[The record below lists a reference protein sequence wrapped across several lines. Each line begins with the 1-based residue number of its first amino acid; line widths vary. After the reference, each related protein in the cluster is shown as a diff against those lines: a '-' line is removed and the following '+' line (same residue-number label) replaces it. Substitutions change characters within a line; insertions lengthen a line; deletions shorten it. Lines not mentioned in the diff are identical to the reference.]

1 MNSKKDKKIFDI
13 AIIGAGPV
21 GIAFACSFAKTNVKI
36 AIIEKQPKKILANP
50 KIDGREIALTHR
62 SADVL
67 KELNV
72 WQSIPAKLITTIKE
86 ARVLNGNSKYFLDF
100 THQQLQKECLG
111 YLIPNNLIRKYLYK
125 RLTNLSNVTL
135 MDEVSCISIDTSN
148 NEYSSIQL
156 SNGEKIK
163 ASLVVASDSRFS
175 ESRTLM
181 GISAFIHNFNKNM
194 IVCRMEHEK
203 PHNNIAYEF
212 FRYTQ
217 TQASLPYVNK
227 QSSIVTTV
235 SKEMSKSL
243 MKMNNKKF
251 NKEMQS
257 NFNNFFGKMKLIGK
271 RYSYPMIT
279 VYSKKF
285 VAQRFALIGDAA
297 VGMHPV
303 GMHPVT
309 AHGFNLGLKGLEII
323 TKEIKSAI
331 ERKIDFGLPLVLR
344 RYQSKLHRVAIPI
357 YLSTNGIVSLY
368 TNTTAPAM
376 LARQFVLRAVNIIKP
391 IKQTFLQV
399 LR

>member
-1 MNSKKDKKIFDI
+1 MNSKKNKMIFDI

-21 GIAFACSFAKTNVKI
+21 GIAFACSFAKTNMKI
-36 AIIEKQPKKILANP
+36 VIIEKLPKKILAKP
-50 KIDGREIALTHR
+50 RIDGREIALTHR
-62 SADVL
+62 SADIL

-72 WQSIPAKLITTIKE
+72 WQNIPAKLITTIKE

-125 RLTNLSNVTL
+125 RLTNIPNVTL
-135 MDEVSCISIDTSN
+135 IDKVNCISIDTGN

-163 ASLVVASDSRFS
+163 ASLIVASDSRFS
-175 ESRTLM
+175 KARSM
-181 GISAFIHNFNKNM
+181 MNISAFIHDFNKNM

-217 TQASLPYVNK
+217 TQASLPYIKK

-235 SKEMSKSL
+235 SRKTSKFL
-243 MKMNNKKF
+243 MKIDNKKF
-251 NKEMQS
+251 NKEIRS
-257 NFNNFFGKMKLIGK
+257 NFNNFFGEMKLIGK

-279 VYSKKF
+279 TYSKKF
-285 VAQRFALIGDAA
+285 VAHRFALIGDAA
-297 VGMHPV
+297 V

-331 ERKIDFGLPLVLR
+331 KHKLDFGSPLVLR
-344 RYQSKLHRVAIPI
+344 KYQYKLHRIAIPI
-357 YLSTNGIVSLY
+357 YLGTNGIVSLY
-368 TNTTAPAM
+368 TSTTVPAM
-376 LARQFVLRAVNIIKP
+376 LARQFILKAVNLLKP
-391 IKQTFLQV
+391 VKQTFLQV

>member
-1 MNSKKDKKIFDI
+1 MIFDI
-13 AIIGAGPV
+13 AVVGAGPI
-21 GIAFACSFAKTNVKI
+21 GIAFACGFADTNMRVVI
-36 AIIEKQPKKILANP
+36 VEKQKKKILENP
-50 KIDGREIALTHR
+50 KIDGREVALTHH
-62 SADVL
+62 SANIL
-67 KELNV
+67 KELGV
-72 WQSIPAKLITTIKE
+72 WNHIPTKLISVIKE
-86 ARVLNGNSKYFLDF
+86 ARVLNGSSKYFLDF
-100 THQQLQKECLG
+100 THRQIQKECLG
-111 YLIPNNLIRKYLYK
+111 YLIPNNLIKKYLYK
-125 RLTNLSNVTL
+125 RLKNLSNVTL
-135 MDEVSCISIDTSN
+135 VDEVNCISIDSSS
-148 NEYSSIQL
+148 EKYSSIQL

-175 ESRTLM
+175 EARSMM
-181 GISAFIHNFNKNM
+181 GISAFIHDFDKNM

-217 TQASLPYVNK
+217 TQASLPYIKK

-235 SKEMSKSL
+235 SKGTSASL
-243 MKMNNKKF
+243 MKINDKKF

-279 VYSKKF
+279 IYSKKF
-285 VAQRFALIGDAA
+285 VTHRFALIGDAA
-297 VGMHPV
+297 V

-331 ERKIDFGLPLVLR
+331 KHKIDFGLPLVLR
-344 RYQSKLHRVAIPI
+344 KYQSKLHRIAIPI

-368 TNTTAPAM
+368 TNTTVPAM
-376 LARQFVLRAVNIIKP
+376 LARQFLLRAVNIIKP
-391 IKQTFLQV
+391 VKQTFLQV

>member
-1 MNSKKDKKIFDI
+1 MSSKKNKMIFDI

-21 GIAFACSFAKTNVKI
+21 GIAFACSFAKTNMKI
-36 AIIEKQPKKILANP
+36 VIIEKLPKKILAKP
-50 KIDGREIALTHR
+50 RIDGREIALTHR
-62 SADVL
+62 SADIL

-72 WQSIPAKLITTIKE
+72 WQNIPAKLITTIKE

-125 RLTNLSNVTL
+125 RLTNIPNVTL
-135 MDEVSCISIDTSN
+135 IDKVNCISIDTGN

-163 ASLVVASDSRFS
+163 ASLIVASDSRFS
-175 ESRTLM
+175 KARSM
-181 GISAFIHNFNKNM
+181 MNISAFIHDFNKNM

-217 TQASLPYVNK
+217 TQASLPYIKK

-235 SKEMSKSL
+235 SRKTSKFL
-243 MKMNNKKF
+243 MKIDNKKF
-251 NKEMQS
+251 NKEIRS
-257 NFNNFFGKMKLIGK
+257 NFNNFFGEMKLIGK

-279 VYSKKF
+279 TYSKKF
-285 VAQRFALIGDAA
+285 VAHRFALIGDAA
-297 VGMHPV
+297 V

-331 ERKIDFGLPLVLR
+331 KHKIDFGSPLVLR
-344 RYQSKLHRVAIPI
+344 KYQYKLHRIAIPI
-357 YLSTNGIVSLY
+357 YLGTNGIVSLY
-368 TNTTAPAM
+368 TNTTVPAM
-376 LARQFVLRAVNIIKP
+376 LARQFILKAVNLLKP
-391 IKQTFLQV
+391 VKQTFLQV

>member
-1 MNSKKDKKIFDI
+1 MNLKKNKMIFDI

-21 GIAFACSFAKTNVKI
+21 GIAFACSFAKTNMKI
-36 AIIEKQPKKILANP
+36 AIIEKQSKKILANP

-62 SADVL
+62 SADIL

-100 THQQLQKECLG
+100 THQELQKECLG

-156 SNGEKIK
+156 SNGKKIK

-181 GISAFIHNFNKNM
+181 GISAFIHDFNKNM

-235 SKEMSKSL
+235 SKETSKSL

-251 NKEMQS
+251 NKEIQN

-285 VAQRFALIGDAA
+285 VSKRFALIGDAA
-297 VGMHPV
+297 V

-368 TNTTAPAM
+368 TNTTVPAM

>member
-1 MNSKKDKKIFDI
+1 MTSKKNEMIFDI
-13 AIIGAGPV
+13 AVVGAGPI
-21 GIAFACSFAKTNVKI
+21 GIAFACGFADTNMRVVI
-36 AIIEKQPKKILANP
+36 VEKQTKKILENP
-50 KIDGREIALTHR
+50 KIDGREVALTHH
-62 SADVL
+62 SANIL
-67 KELNV
+67 KELGV
-72 WQSIPAKLITTIKE
+72 WNHIPAKLISAIKE
-86 ARVLNGNSKYFLDF
+86 ARVLNGSSKYFLDF
-100 THQQLQKECLG
+100 THRQIQKECLG
-111 YLIPNNLIRKYLYK
+111 YLIPNNLIKKYLYK
-125 RLTNLSNVTL
+125 RLKNLSNVTL
-135 MDEVSCISIDTSN
+135 VDEVNCISIDSSN
-148 NEYSSIQL
+148 EKYSSIQL

-175 ESRTLM
+175 EARSMM
-181 GISAFIHNFNKNM
+181 GISAFIHDFDKNM

-212 FRYTQ
+212 FRYAQ
-217 TQASLPYVNK
+217 TQASLPYIKK

-235 SKEMSKSL
+235 SKGTSASL
-243 MKMNNKKF
+243 MKINDKKF

-279 VYSKKF
+279 IYSKKF
-285 VAQRFALIGDAA
+285 VAHRFALIGDAA
-297 VGMHPV
+297 V

-331 ERKIDFGLPLVLR
+331 KHKIDFGLPLVLR
-344 RYQSKLHRVAIPI
+344 KYQSKLHRIAIPM

-368 TNTTAPAM
+368 TNTTVPAM
-376 LARQFVLRAVNIIKP
+376 LARQFLLRAVNIIKP
-391 IKQTFLQV
+391 VKQTFLQV

>member
-1 MNSKKDKKIFDI
+1 MNSKKNKMIFDI

-21 GIAFACSFAKTNVKI
+21 GIAFACSFAKTNMKI
-36 AIIEKQPKKILANP
+36 VIIEKLPKKILAKP
-50 KIDGREIALTHR
+50 RIDGREIALTHR
-62 SADVL
+62 SADIL

-72 WQSIPAKLITTIKE
+72 WQNIPAKLITTIKE

-125 RLTNLSNVTL
+125 RLTNIPNVTL
-135 MDEVSCISIDTSN
+135 IDKVNCISIDTGN

-163 ASLVVASDSRFS
+163 ASLIVASDSRFS
-175 ESRTLM
+175 KARSM
-181 GISAFIHNFNKNM
+181 MNISAFIHDFNKNM

-217 TQASLPYVNK
+217 TQASLPYIKK

-235 SKEMSKSL
+235 SRKTSKFL
-243 MKMNNKKF
+243 MKIDNKKF
-251 NKEMQS
+251 NKEIRS
-257 NFNNFFGKMKLIGK
+257 NFNNFFGEMKLIGK

-279 VYSKKF
+279 TYSKKF
-285 VAQRFALIGDAA
+285 VAHRFALIGDAA
-297 VGMHPV
+297 V

-331 ERKIDFGLPLVLR
+331 KHKLDFGSPLVLR
-344 RYQSKLHRVAIPI
+344 KYQYKLHRIAIPI
-357 YLSTNGIVSLY
+357 YLGTNSIVSLY
-368 TNTTAPAM
+368 TNTTVPAM
-376 LARQFVLRAVNIIKP
+376 LARQFILKAVNLLKP
-391 IKQTFLQV
+391 VKQTFLQV

>member
-1 MNSKKDKKIFDI
+1 M
-13 AIIGAGPV
+13 
-21 GIAFACSFAKTNVKI
+21 KI
-36 AIIEKQPKKILANP
+36 AIIEKQSKKILANP

-62 SADVL
+62 SSDIL

-72 WQSIPAKLITTIKE
+72 WQNIPAKLITTIKE

-100 THQQLQKECLG
+100 THQELQKECLG

-125 RLTNLSNVTL
+125 KLTNLSNVTL
-135 MDEVSCISIDTSN
+135 MDEVSCISIDASN
-148 NEYSSIQL
+148 NEFSSIQL

-175 ESRTLM
+175 ESRKLM
-181 GISAFIHNFNKNM
+181 GISAFIHDFNKNM
-194 IVCRMEHEK
+194 IVCRMKHEK
-203 PHNNIAYEF
+203 SHNNIAYEF
-212 FRYTQ
+212 FRYNQ
-217 TQASLPYVNK
+217 TQASLPYINK
-227 QSSIVTTV
+227 ESSIVTTI
-235 SKEMSKSL
+235 SKEASKSL

-303 GMHPVT
+303 T
-309 AHGFNLGLKGLEII
+309 AHGFNLGLKGLEIL

-331 ERKIDFGLPLVLR
+331 EDKIDFGLPLVLQ

-357 YLSTNGIVSLY
+357 YLSTNGIVGLY
-368 TNTTAPAM
+368 TNTTVPAM
-376 LARQFVLRAVNIIKP
+376 LVRQFVLRAVNIIKP

>member
-1 MNSKKDKKIFDI
+1 MNSKKNKMIFDI

-21 GIAFACSFAKTNVKI
+21 GIAFACSFAKTNMKI
-36 AIIEKQPKKILANP
+36 AIIEKQPKKILAKP
-50 KIDGREIALTHR
+50 RIDGREIALTHR
-62 SADVL
+62 SADIL

-72 WQSIPAKLITTIKE
+72 WQNIPAKLITTIKE

-125 RLTNLSNVTL
+125 RLTNIPNVTL
-135 MDEVSCISIDTSN
+135 IDKVNCISIDTGN

-163 ASLVVASDSRFS
+163 ASLIVASDSRFS
-175 ESRTLM
+175 KARSM
-181 GISAFIHNFNKNM
+181 MNISAFIHDFNKNM

-217 TQASLPYVNK
+217 TQASLPYIKK
-227 QSSIVTTV
+227 QSSIVTTASRKT
-235 SKEMSKSL
+235 SKFL
-243 MKMNNKKF
+243 MKIDNKKF
-251 NKEMQS
+251 NKEIRS
-257 NFNNFFGKMKLIGK
+257 NFNNFFGEMKLIGK

-279 VYSKKF
+279 TYSKKF
-285 VAQRFALIGDAA
+285 VAHRFALIGDAA
-297 VGMHPV
+297 V

-331 ERKIDFGLPLVLR
+331 KHKIDFGSPLVLR
-344 RYQSKLHRVAIPI
+344 KYQYKLHRIAIPI
-357 YLSTNGIVSLY
+357 YLGTNGIVSLY
-368 TNTTAPAM
+368 TNTTVPAM
-376 LARQFVLRAVNIIKP
+376 LARQFILKAVNLLKP
-391 IKQTFLQV
+391 VKQTFLQV

>member
-1 MNSKKDKKIFDI
+1 MNSKKNKMIFDI

-21 GIAFACSFAKTNVKI
+21 GIAFACSFAKTNMKI
-36 AIIEKQPKKILANP
+36 VIIEKLPKKILAKP
-50 KIDGREIALTHR
+50 RIDGREIALTHR
-62 SADVL
+62 SADIL

-72 WQSIPAKLITTIKE
+72 WQNIPARLITTIKE

-125 RLTNLSNVTL
+125 RLTNIPNVTL
-135 MDEVSCISIDTSN
+135 IDKVNCISIDTGN

-163 ASLVVASDSRFS
+163 ASLIVASDSRFS
-175 ESRTLM
+175 KARSM
-181 GISAFIHNFNKNM
+181 MNISAFIHDFNKNM

-217 TQASLPYVNK
+217 TQASLPYIKK

-235 SKEMSKSL
+235 SRKTSKFL
-243 MKMNNKKF
+243 MKIDNKKF
-251 NKEMQS
+251 NKEIRS
-257 NFNNFFGKMKLIGK
+257 NFNNFFGEMKLIGK

-279 VYSKKF
+279 TYSKKF
-285 VAQRFALIGDAA
+285 VAHRFALIGDAA
-297 VGMHPV
+297 V

-331 ERKIDFGLPLVLR
+331 KHKIDFGSPLVLR
-344 RYQSKLHRVAIPI
+344 KYQYKLHRIAIPI
-357 YLSTNGIVSLY
+357 YLGTNGIVSLY
-368 TNTTAPAM
+368 TNTTVPAM
-376 LARQFVLRAVNIIKP
+376 LARQFILKAVNLLKP
-391 IKQTFLQV
+391 VKQTFLQV

>member
-1 MNSKKDKKIFDI
+1 MTSKKNKMFFDI

-21 GIAFACSFAKTNVKI
+21 GIAFACGFANSNMKVVI
-36 AIIEKQPKKILANP
+36 VEKQTKQMLENP
-50 KIDGREIALTHR
+50 KIDGREIALTHH
-62 SADVL
+62 SVNIL
-67 KELNV
+67 KELGV
-72 WQSIPAKLITTIKE
+72 WRHIPAKLIAAIKE
-86 ARVLNGNSKYFLDF
+86 ARVLNGSSKYFLDF
-100 THQQLQKECLG
+100 KHRQIQKECLG
-111 YLIPNNLIRKYLYK
+111 YLIPNNLLKKYLYK
-125 RLTNLSNVTL
+125 RLKNLTNVTL
-135 MDEVSCISIDTSN
+135 VNGVNCISIDADN
-148 NEYSSIQL
+148 REYSSIQL
-156 SNGEKIK
+156 SNGKKIK

-175 ESRTLM
+175 KARSMM
-181 GISAFIHNFNKNM
+181 GISAFTHDFDKNM

-235 SKEMSKSL
+235 SKETSTSL
-243 MKMNNKKF
+243 MKMNDKKF
-251 NKEMQS
+251 NKEIQS

-279 VYSKKF
+279 TYSKKF

-297 VGMHPV
+297 V

-331 ERKIDFGLPLVLR
+331 EHKIDFGLPLVLR

-357 YLSTNGIVSLY
+357 YLSTNGIVSLF
-368 TNTTAPAM
+368 TNTTVPAM
-376 LARQFVLRAVNIIKP
+376 ITRQFVLRAVNIIKP

>member
-125 RLTNLSNVTL
+125 RLTNIPNVTL
-135 MDEVSCISIDTSN
+135 IDKVNCISIDTGN

-163 ASLVVASDSRFS
+163 ASLIVASDSRFS
-175 ESRTLM
+175 KARSM
-181 GISAFIHNFNKNM
+181 MNISAFIHDFNKNM

-217 TQASLPYVNK
+217 TQASLPYIKK

-235 SKEMSKSL
+235 SRKTSKFL
-243 MKMNNKKF
+243 MKIDNKKF
-251 NKEMQS
+251 NKEIRS
-257 NFNNFFGKMKLIGK
+257 NFNNFFGEMKLIGK

-279 VYSKKF
+279 TYSKKF
-285 VAQRFALIGDAA
+285 VAHRFALIGDAA
-297 VGMHPV
+297 V

-331 ERKIDFGLPLVLR
+331 KHKIDFGSPLVLR
-344 RYQSKLHRVAIPI
+344 KYQYKLHRIAIPI
-357 YLSTNGIVSLY
+357 YLGTNGIVSLY
-368 TNTTAPAM
+368 TNTTVPAM
-376 LARQFVLRAVNIIKP
+376 LARQFILKAVNLLKP
-391 IKQTFLQV
+391 VKQTFLQV

>member
-1 MNSKKDKKIFDI
+1 MNSKKNKMIFDI

-21 GIAFACSFAKTNVKI
+21 GIAFACSFAKTNMKI
-36 AIIEKQPKKILANP
+36 VIIEKLPKKILAKP
-50 KIDGREIALTHR
+50 RIDGREIALTHR
-62 SADVL
+62 SADIL

-72 WQSIPAKLITTIKE
+72 WKNIPAKLITTIKE

-125 RLTNLSNVTL
+125 RLTNIPNVTL
-135 MDEVSCISIDTSN
+135 IDKVNCISIDTGN

-163 ASLVVASDSRFS
+163 ASLIVASDSRFS
-175 ESRTLM
+175 KARSM
-181 GISAFIHNFNKNM
+181 MNISAFIHDFNKNM

-217 TQASLPYVNK
+217 TQASLPYIKK

-235 SKEMSKSL
+235 SRKTSKFL
-243 MKMNNKKF
+243 MKIDNKKF
-251 NKEMQS
+251 NKEIRS
-257 NFNNFFGKMKLIGK
+257 NFNNFFGEMKLIGK

-279 VYSKKF
+279 TYSKKF
-285 VAQRFALIGDAA
+285 VAHRFALIGDAA
-297 VGMHPV
+297 V

-331 ERKIDFGLPLVLR
+331 KHKIDFGSPLVLR
-344 RYQSKLHRVAIPI
+344 KYQYKLHRIAIPI
-357 YLSTNGIVSLY
+357 YLGTNGIVSLY
-368 TNTTAPAM
+368 TNTTVPAM
-376 LARQFVLRAVNIIKP
+376 LARQFILKAVNLLKP
-391 IKQTFLQV
+391 VKQTFLQV